1 MSKAPFHNGT
11 VFSLKHIYKTLLFS
25 MYQMPAPF
33 HFDLFQQEQSENEG
47 FPVASLPANW
57 PQVEQSHSGDFP

>member
-1 MSKAPFHNGT
+1 
-11 VFSLKHIYKTLLFS
+11 